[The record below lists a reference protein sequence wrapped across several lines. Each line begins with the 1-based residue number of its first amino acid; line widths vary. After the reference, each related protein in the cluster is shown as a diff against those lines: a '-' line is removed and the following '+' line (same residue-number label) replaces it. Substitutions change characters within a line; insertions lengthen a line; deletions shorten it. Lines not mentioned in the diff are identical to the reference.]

1 MPGSIRGS
9 ATTEAAPSAAGL
21 LAPGDRRA
29 GARDGDGVW
38 RRARRVFRQR
48 LLVVGLGLCGFVT
61 AAALLAGAL
70 ERQPPERIRMRD
82 AFAAPGP
89 VYLFGADN
97 LGRDVYSRVVHGAR
111 VSLLIGLAT
120 VGATAGAGT
129 LLGCLA
135 GYFRRWDEPL
145 MRVMD
150 ALMSFPA
157 ILLAVAITAALG
169 PSAANAVIALAAVY
183 TPRTARIVRASV
195 LVVRE
200 MEYVQAVHAAGA
212 GHARVLL
219 RHVLPNCLG
228 PLIVQLTFVF
238 AYAVL
243 AEAALS
249 FLGMGPPP
257 PTPTWGNIIAEGR
270 DYLREAPWICLFPG
284 AAISITV
291 LGLNL
296 LGDGLRD
303 ALDPRMRVD
312 G

>member
-1 MPGSIRGS
+1 VRTGLGRMVRHRVLLG
-9 ATTEAAPSAAGL
+9 GL
-21 LAPGDRRA
+21 LLCA
-29 GARDGDGVW
+29 
-38 RRARRVFRQR
+38 
-48 LLVVGLGLCGFVT
+48 LVV
-61 AAALLAGAL
+61 AAALLADAIQ
-70 ERQPPERIRMRD
+70 RQAPERMRVRD
-82 AFAAPGP
+82 AFSRPGAAYP
-89 VYLFGADN
+89 FGADN

-111 VSLLIGLAT
+111 LSLLIGLAT
-120 VGATAGAGT
+120 VGLTAVGGT
-129 LLGCLA
+129 ALGCAA
-135 GYFRRWDEPL
+135 GYFRGWDEPI
-145 MRVMD
+145 MRAMD

-169 PSAANAVIALAAVY
+169 PSAVNAVIALAAVY
-183 TPRTARIVRASV
+183 VPRTARIVRASV

-200 MEYVQAVHAAGA
+200 LEYVQAARSAGA
-212 GHARVLL
+212 SQFRVLAL
-219 RHVLPNCLG
+219 HVLPNCLG

-270 DYLREAPWICLFPG
+270 DYLREAPWICVFPG
-284 AAISITV
+284 AAISLTV

-303 ALDPRMRVD
+303 ALDPRMRIE
-312 G
+312 GS

>member
-1 MPGSIRGS
+1 VPRGF
-9 ATTEAAPSAAGL
+9 
-21 LAPGDRRA
+21 RRI
-29 GARDGDGVW
+29 G
-38 RRARRVFRQR
+38 RQR
-48 LLVVGLGLCGFVT
+48 LLLVGLLLCGVVL
-61 AAALLAGAL
+61 AAALLADAIQ
-70 ERQPPERIRMRD
+70 RQAPERIRMRD
-82 AFAAPGP
+82 AFAAPGAA
-89 VYLFGADN
+89 YFFGADN

-111 VSLLIGLAT
+111 VSLAIGLAT
-120 VGATAGAGT
+120 VLVTALAGT
-129 LLGCLA
+129 ALGCVA
-135 GYFRRWDEPL
+135 GYFRGWDEPV

-169 PSAANAVIALAAVY
+169 PSAVNAVIALAAVY

-200 MEYVQAVHAAGA
+200 LEYVQAAQSAGA
-212 GHARVLL
+212 RQGRVLF

-228 PLIVQLTFVF
+228 PLLVQLTFVF

-284 AAISITV
+284 AAISLTV

-303 ALDPRMRVD
+303 VLDPRMTVE
-312 G
+312 GS

>member
-1 MPGSIRGS
+1 MLRSLRRIGRQRPLLV
-9 ATTEAAPSAAGL
+9 GL
-21 LAPGDRRA
+21 L
-29 GARDGDGVW
+29 
-38 RRARRVFRQR
+38 
-48 LLVVGLGLCGFVT
+48 LCGIIV
-61 AAALLAGAL
+61 AAALLADAIQ
-70 ERQPPERIRMRD
+70 RQAPERMRIRD
-82 AFAAPGP
+82 AFAAPGAAYP
-89 VYLFGADN
+89 FGADN

-111 VSLLIGLAT
+111 VSLSIGLAT
-120 VGATAGAGT
+120 VVVTALAGT
-129 LLGCLA
+129 ALGCVS
-135 GYFRRWDEPL
+135 GYFRGWDEPV

-169 PSAANAVIALAAVY
+169 PSAVNAVIALAAVY

-200 MEYVQAVHAAGA
+200 LEYVQAAQSAGA
-212 GHARVLL
+212 SQGRVLFL
-219 RHVLPNCLG
+219 HVLPNCLG
-228 PLIVQLTFVF
+228 PLLVQLTFVF

-284 AAISITV
+284 AAISLTV

-303 ALDPRMRVD
+303 VLDPRMTVE
-312 G
+312 GS

>member
-1 MPGSIRGS
+1 VR
-9 ATTEAAPSAAGL
+9 AGL
-21 LAPGDRRA
+21 GRMVRH
-29 GARDGDGVW
+29 
-38 RRARRVFRQR
+38 RV
-48 LLVVGLGLCGFVT
+48 LVGGLLLCALVV
-61 AAALLAGAL
+61 AAALLADAIQ
-70 ERQPPERIRMRD
+70 RQAPERMRVRD
-82 AFAAPGP
+82 AFSRPGAAYP
-89 VYLFGADN
+89 FGADN

-111 VSLLIGLAT
+111 LSLLIGLAT
-120 VGATAGAGT
+120 VGLTAVGGT
-129 LLGCLA
+129 ALGCAA
-135 GYFRRWDEPL
+135 GYFRGWDEPI
-145 MRVMD
+145 MRAMD

-169 PSAANAVIALAAVY
+169 PSAVNAVIALAAVY
-183 TPRTARIVRASV
+183 VPRTARIVRASV

-200 MEYVQAVHAAGA
+200 LEYVQAARSAGA
-212 GHARVLL
+212 SQFRVLAL
-219 RHVLPNCLG
+219 HVLPNCLG

-270 DYLREAPWICLFPG
+270 DYLREAPWICVFPG
-284 AAISITV
+284 AAISLTV

-303 ALDPRMRVD
+303 ALDPRMRIE
-312 G
+312 GS

>member
-1 MPGSIRGS
+1 MS
-9 ATTEAAPSAAGL
+9 EAVVLPRPAP
-21 LAPGDRRA
+21 PRA
-29 GARDGDGVW
+29 
-38 RRARRVFRQR
+38 ARRSGLRRVLGHR
-48 LLVVGLGLCGFVT
+48 LLLTGLALSLAVGAV
-61 AAALLAGAL
+61 ALLADL
-70 ERQPPERIRMRD
+70 IQRQAPARLRVRD
-82 AFAAPGP
+82 AFAAPGTAYP
-89 VYLFGADN
+89 FGADN

-120 VGATAGAGT
+120 VGLTALAGT
-129 LLGCLA
+129 VLGCVA
-135 GYFRRWDEPL
+135 GYARRWDDPI

-169 PSAANAVIALAAVY
+169 PSAVNAVIALAAVY

-200 MEYVQAVHAAGA
+200 LDFVQAAYAVGA
-212 GHARVLL
+212 RHGRIVF
-219 RHVLPNCLG
+219 RHVLPSCLG
-228 PLIVQLTFVF
+228 PLLVQLTFVF

-257 PTPTWGNIIAEGR
+257 PTPTWGNIIADGR

-284 AAISITV
+284 VAISLTV

-303 ALDPRMRVD
+303 VLDPHMKLD
-312 G
+312 GS